1 LTQVRNEAAGDAPP
15 AERDASGPAAANSPG
30 WAPLRQPAFRWLWLG
45 VLISSIGTW
54 MQTVGAQWLLVDA
67 PNAAALVALVSAANT
82 LPVMLLALPG
92 GVLADTFDRRWLLF
106 NVQAYFFIVGILLA
120 VLTAAG
126 QMSPALL
133 LAFTFALGAGV
144 AVQLPGWQATIPEL
158 VPRTQLRAAS
168 RLDLVNVNLSRT
180 VGPALA
186 GLVIA
191 HLGGVPVVFALNAV
205 SVVFLAIALLF
216 WRRPQSEDGSTRERF
231 VPALRAGGRYAWHTP
246 VVRRIVLRAVLF
258 VAPATA
264 LWALLP
270 LIASQRLGL
279 AADGYGLLF
288 GGLGVGAIVGAL
300 ILGRVRDRLSTNGM
314 LGAGGV
320 LYAAAL
326 AAVVAVPSFPVAFA
340 ALVFAGLAWMAVTST
355 LQAELQLVLPVW
367 VRARG
372 LAIYTVTFMG
382 SQAAGALLW
391 GLAANGLGL
400 QPAVT
405 LAGAV
410 VLAGVVAGIFWRV
423 PETDDLGAQPA
434 NYWTDARLAFD
445 PEPDS
450 GPVLVAVHYTV
461 TPERQAAFFEA
472 MGQLRRSRLR
482 TGGTRWELY
491 RDGERPNQFV
501 EIFSVPSWE
510 EHLRQHA
517 GRLTEMDRAVEEAA
531 LAFSDPPAQ
540 ADHLFPP

>member
-1 LTQVRNEAAGDAPP
+1 VSGESSADGSRAPGPTAPP
-15 AERDASGPAAANSPG
+15 PPASA
-30 WAPLRQPAFRWLWLG
+30 WAPLRLFPLFRALWIAQFASN
-45 VLISSIGTW
+45 VGTW
-54 MQTVGAQWLLVDA
+54 MQTVGAQWLLIDA

-82 LPVMLLALPG
+82 LPVMLLALAG
-92 GVLADTFDRRWLLF
+92 GVLADSFDRRWLLF
-106 NVQAYFFIVGILLA
+106 TVQVYFFIVGILLA

-158 VPRTQLRAAS
+158 VPRAQLRAAS

-180 VGPALA
+180 IGPALA

-191 HLGGVPVVFALNAV
+191 HLGGVPVVFALNAL
-205 SVVFLAIALLF
+205 SVVFLAIALLL
-216 WRRPQSEDGSTRERF
+216 WRQPRSGVDSPRERF
-231 VPALRAGGRYAWHTP
+231 LPALLAGGRYAWHQP
-246 VVRRIVLRAVLF
+246 LVQRLLLRAILF

-270 LIASQRLGL
+270 IVASQRLGL
-279 AADGYGLLF
+279 EADGYGALF
-288 GGLGVGAIVGAL
+288 AALGVGAIAGAL
-300 ILGRVRDRLSTNGM
+300 ILGRVRSRASTNGM
-314 LGAGGV
+314 LGMGGV

-326 AAVVAVPSFPVAFA
+326 AAVVVVPSFPAAVA

-355 LQAELQLVLPVW
+355 LQAELQLGLPVW
-367 VRARG
+367 VRARS

-391 GLAANGLGL
+391 GVAADRVGL
-400 QPAVT
+400 QPTVLLAAV
-405 LAGAV
+405 L
-410 VLAGVVAGIFWRV
+410 VLAGVVAGMFWRV
-423 PETDDLGAQPA
+423 PETDDRGAQPA
-434 NYWTDARLAFD
+434 IYWTDARMAFD
-445 PEPDS
+445 PEPDA
-450 GPVLVAVHYTV
+450 GPVLVTVHYTV
-461 TPERQAAFFEA
+461 TQVQQAAFLEA
-472 MGQLRRSRLR
+472 MGRLRRSRLR

-517 GRLTEMDRAVEEAA
+517 GRLTETDRVVEEAA
-531 LAFSDPPAQ
+531 LAFSDPPAY
-540 ADHLFPP
+540 ADHLLPP